1 MLQEIVT
8 VMRSLFVSNLDDLS
22 AFAQYKLLVS
32 FIYPS
37 TTTDEE
43 LRDRYSKIKNL
54 IEELDLF
61 NKYIF
66 YTQIPFEKII
76 DVDVKRI
83 SLKEK
88 NLDGYT
94 IVFYTVNQ
102 NNEIRKILLTASKEE
117 LEYLANFLMKTLSKG

>member
-1 MLQEIVT
+1 MT
-8 VMRSLFVSNLDDLS
+8 HN
-22 AFAQYKLLVS
+22 K
-32 FIYPS
+32 
-37 TTTDEE
+37 
-43 LRDRYSKIKNL
+43 KNL